1 MDRLETA
8 HAAKTSGG
16 CVSGRDK
23 INKRLGFA
31 RGAKTTILSVNIGF
45 TATLHLN
52 LRTPNFTGIRAPSVR
67 VGGARLSHNWRPP
80 RRSKREKTEIGSESS
95 EVTVGTYDTRVRGVR
110 YGCMI

>member
-23 INKRLGFA
+23 IKARLGFT

-45 TATLHLN
+45 TATLHLS
-52 LRTPNFTGIRAPSVR
+52 LRAPNFTLIGVPSVR
-67 VGGARLSHNWRPP
+67 VGGARLSHNWRP
-80 RRSKREKTEIGSESS
+80 
-95 EVTVGTYDTRVRGVR
+95 
-110 YGCMI
+110 